1 MLVVREPW
9 LTKILSGSVEI
20 VDTQPLTEQEFSEK
34 GALHHWPADQ
44 PLPIQEDCWLDGV
57 WCPDLGPLED
67 ASSIEYERNMKG
79 LPISY

>member
-1 MLVVREPW
+1 MAAAKLQEKDCPRPSVPEEGCAA
-9 LTKILSGSVEI
+9 SGGWQATGSLGLM
-20 VDTQPLTEQEFSEK
+20 QGS
-34 GALHHWPADQ
+34 ADQ

-67 ASSIEYERNMKG
+67 ACSIEYERNMKG